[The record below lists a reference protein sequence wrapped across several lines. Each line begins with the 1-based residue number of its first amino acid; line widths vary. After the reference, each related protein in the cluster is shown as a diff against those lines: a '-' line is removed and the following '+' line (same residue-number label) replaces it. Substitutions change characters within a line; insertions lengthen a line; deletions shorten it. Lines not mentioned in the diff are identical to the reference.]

1 MTWPDAF
8 AELNTSVVDYFGE
21 SVDYLSLDELT
32 AVNGIAATLN
42 RGGEDGDAVFNMPVA
57 SVAVP
62 AFGDSITDSDAVVW
76 RIAEVLQ
83 PFSDR
88 TPCNLK
94 RSDFW
99 HTIDLQYMR
108 TDTEVWDDNTED
120 IVAMINPTSS
130 NEVISADDGH
140 SITIYEVKIE
150 YLTTPTRK
158 MRFKWVNGAVTR
170 YLYIQGRRDD
180 DTSGLTTT
188 YECVE
193 EEA

>member
-1 MTWPDAF
+1 MTWQNAF
-8 AELNTSVVDYFGE
+8 AELNASVVDYFGE
-21 SVDYLSLDELT
+21 SVDYLSLDGLT
-32 AVNGIAATLN
+32 AVNGISATLN
-42 RGGEDGDAVFNMPVA
+42 RGGEDGDALFNMPVS

-62 AFGDSITDSDAVVW
+62 AFGDRITDGDAVAW
-76 RIAEVLQ
+76 RISDVLQ

-99 HTIDLQYMR
+99 YSVDLQYMKD
-108 TDTEVWDDNTED
+108 DTEVWDDHTTG
-120 IVAMINPTSS
+120 IISMINTTSS

-140 SITIYEVKIE
+140 AVTVYEVKVE
-150 YLTTPTRK
+150 YLTTPTRQ

-180 DTSGLTTT
+180 ESHGLTTI

>member
-1 MTWPDAF
+1 MTWQDAF

-21 SVDYLSLDELT
+21 TVNYLSLDGLT
-32 AVNGIAATLN
+32 AVNGISATLN
-42 RGGEDGDAVFNMPVA
+42 RGGEDGEALFNMPVA

-62 AFGDSITDSDAVVW
+62 AFGDSITDTDSTVW

-99 HTIDLQYMR
+99 HNVDLQYMKS
-108 TDTEVWDDNTED
+108 DTEVWDDHTED
-120 IVAMINPTSS
+120 MQALINTTSS
-130 NEVISADDGH
+130 SEVISAEDGH
-140 SITIYEVKIE
+140 AVTVYDVHVQ
-150 YLTTPTRK
+150 YLTTPTRQ
-158 MRFKWVNGAVTR
+158 MRFKLVNGAVTR
-170 YLYIQGRRDD
+170 YLYIVGRRDD
-180 DTSGLTTT
+180 ASHSKSTIF
-188 YECVE
+188 ECTE